1 MPVTMAANRAKDFM
15 TIPPSKYIFRLL
27 LLVCLAISCRNQN
40 NDLVP
45 NVMVDLTLNLNNPS
59 YQPVTVVGG
68 HLFIPGQA
76 YRGIVLYRA
85 NINEFKAFD
94 MACTYLPLQSCHV
107 VGLDSATNLLQCGC
121 CTSRFNFEG
130 QLLQGPAS
138 LPLKAYRTLYQPSTN
153 TLQITN

>member
-1 MPVTMAANRAKDFM
+1 MPATMVANRAKDFM
-15 TIPPSKYIFRLL
+15 IIPPIKKLL
-27 LLVCLAISCRNQN
+27 LLFVLVLGIYGCRDQN

-45 NVMVDLTLNLNNPS
+45 NVLVDLTINLNNPS

-68 HLFIPGQA
+68 HLFLPGQA

-94 MACTYLPLQSCHV
+94 MACTYLPSQSCHA
-107 VGLDSATNLLQCGC
+107 VGLDSATSLLQCGC

-153 TLQITN
+153 TLQISN

>member
-1 MPVTMAANRAKDFM
+1 MPVTTAANRAKVFM
-15 TIPPSKYIFRLL
+15 TIPTLKSVARIVLL
-27 LLVCLAISCRNQN
+27 LLILSGCRGEN
-40 NDLVP
+40 NDIVP
-45 NVMVDLTLNLNNPS
+45 NVLVDLTLNLNNPS

-76 YRGIVLYRA
+76 YRGIVLFRSSL
-85 NINEFKAFD
+85 NEFKAFD
-94 MACTYLPLQSCHV
+94 MACTYMPSQSCHTI
-107 VGLDSATNLLQCGC
+107 GLDSATSLLQCGC

-138 LPLKAYRTLYQPSTN
+138 LPLKAYRTLYQPTTN